1 MGRHRARQQGE
12 PPQLWNGLIMED
24 PADFRM
30 GASTPALCKFMRCFW
45 LDGRPRDSGNP
56 FWDMRG
62 SWDNATTAMV
72 WRPDGIN
79 IAWSFNGR
87 KQGVELGESSGSRPL
102 TDSSKRSGC
111 RTSPGQREFTRQRHI
126 RGWPSSL
133 ASDCW
138 GLI

>member
-1 MGRHRARQQGE
+1 
-12 PPQLWNGLIMED
+12 MED

-30 GASTPALCKFMRCFW
+30 GVSTPALCKFMRCFW

-87 KQGVELGESSGSRPL
+87 KQGVELGEELWKQAIDRL
-102 TDSSKRSGC
+102 IEEKRL
-111 RTSPGQREFTRQRHI
+111 P
-126 RGWPSSL
+126 
-133 ASDCW
+133 D
-138 GLI
+138 